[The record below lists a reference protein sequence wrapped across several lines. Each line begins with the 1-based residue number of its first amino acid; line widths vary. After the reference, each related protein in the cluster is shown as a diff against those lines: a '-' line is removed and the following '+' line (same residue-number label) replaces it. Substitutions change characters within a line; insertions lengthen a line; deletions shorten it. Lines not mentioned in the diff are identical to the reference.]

1 MSHGCAG
8 LCCSGCLEDL
18 VEADAVSGRRLAG
31 EGSGAFGS
39 FEAPKVSDD
48 AGRADEQYGSGTAR
62 SRLL

>member
-1 MSHGCAG
+1 MVVPACAA
-8 LCCSGCLEDL
+8 SGCLHL